1 MECCFF
7 FFKQKTAYELRISDW
22 ISDVCSSDLEQ
33 GLNLPSEYGV
43 DDPPLIIQDRQFENG
58 RLVMPGGMMV
68 AMQGRRGDTIL
79 VNGAVNSVAAVP
91 NRLVR
96 LRLVNASNARIYEL
110 SFSDRR
116 SFHWIGTEGGL
127 LERAV
132 ALAAI
137 NLAPGPRAEL
147 LVRFTDGR
155 PASPVTGLGRA

>member
-1 MECCFF
+1 
-7 FFKQKTAYELRISDW
+7 
-22 ISDVCSSDLEQ
+22 
-33 GLNLPSEYGV
+33 
-43 DDPPLIIQDRQFENG
+43 
-58 RLVMPGGMMV
+58 MMV
-68 AMQGRRGDTIL
+68 SMQGRRGDTIL

-132 ALAAI
+132 ALEAI
-137 NLAPGPRAEL
+137 TLAPGQRAEL
-147 LVRFTDGR
+147 LVDFTDGR
-155 PASPVTGLGRA
+155 PASLVPRSEERRVGKECVGTCRYRWSPYH